1 MGFGRFG
8 AIAAALLLA
17 GFSPAQAERS
27 AASAALGAENHP
39 QILARFGGEVPDS
52 TLRDYVARV
61 AGNIVAVSA
70 QPDEDWLFTVLDS
83 AQVNAFALPGGYVY
97 VTRGLLALAGDEAE
111 LAAVLAHEIVHV
123 TQEHVEARVDAQAED
138 QTGEVV
144 GNLLGNLLGG
154 VISGSENPLGDAL
167 RNTIQDSI
175 GGRMEF
181 SRAQEFEADVQ
192 SIPLLIAAGYDPM
205 AASDFLAAM
214 RDQHA
219 LIAELAGRGYNPSQV
234 PFFADHP
241 APDDRIARAAEIAA
255 DMRFIAAPERG
266 LDTHLAAID
275 GMIFGD
281 SPAQGYVRGRA
292 FLHTELGFSFAVP
305 EGFRITNTA
314 RAVRASGPNGTS
326 IVMDGGR
333 DDGSDLRQYIAR
345 QWLPAL
351 RSPGQRPIR
360 ASRVRA
366 LSINGL
372 EAAQTS
378 VTRRVRGQAEELTLT
393 AIRLNGSIYR
403 FTGTS
408 PRGQDAAQDAM
419 RRAVETFAA
428 MSPDAAAVL
437 QPYRLT
443 RHQIAQGDTVE
454 SLTGSAPADVAAA
467 EWFAVLNGLPRGS
480 LPAMG
485 EWVKVIQY

>member
-167 RNTIQDSI
+167 RNTIQDSMA
-175 GGRMEF
+175 GGWN
-181 SRAQEFEADVQ
+181 
-192 SIPLLIAAGYDPM
+192 
-205 AASDFLAAM
+205 LAARRNLRLM
-214 RDQHA
+214 C
-219 LIAELAGRGYNPSQV
+219 
-234 PFFADHP
+234 
-241 APDDRIARAAEIAA
+241 
-255 DMRFIAAPERG
+255 
-266 LDTHLAAID
+266 
-275 GMIFGD
+275 
-281 SPAQGYVRGRA
+281 RA
-292 FLHTELGFSFAVP
+292 F
-305 EGFRITNTA
+305 
-314 RAVRASGPNGTS
+314 
-326 IVMDGGR
+326 
-333 DDGSDLRQYIAR
+333 
-345 QWLPAL
+345 
-351 RSPGQRPIR
+351 
-360 ASRVRA
+360 
-366 LSINGL
+366 
-372 EAAQTS
+372 
-378 VTRRVRGQAEELTLT
+378 
-393 AIRLNGSIYR
+393 
-403 FTGTS
+403 
-408 PRGQDAAQDAM
+408 
-419 RRAVETFAA
+419 
-428 MSPDAAAVL
+428 
-437 QPYRLT
+437 PY
-443 RHQIAQGDTVE
+443 
-454 SLTGSAPADVAAA
+454 
-467 EWFAVLNGLPRGS
+467 
-480 LPAMG
+480 
-485 EWVKVIQY
+485 